1 VGFIQ
6 ALDKGGVEAAAEVL
20 FRTQPLPSV
29 CGRVCPAP
37 CMSACNRG
45 AYDGAVNIRGL
56 ERWIGDHVAPR
67 PGRPAPAARPRRV
80 AIVGSGPAG
89 LGAAFALATS
99 GHEVT
104 LLEGEPCL
112 GGVLRTG
119 IPEYRLPEDVLDRD
133 ISRILALG
141 VNVRTGTFLDA
152 KGVTDLAG
160 THDAVILAAGLPRL
174 TGLDAPGVGL
184 PGALQG
190 IRFLDDVKRG
200 AAPRLSG
207 AVIVVGGGNTAIDCA
222 RTALRLGAVSV
233 SIAYRRGRKEMPAI
247 GPEIDEA
254 VAEGVKLLLHRQ
266 PVRVGGEG
274 RVQSLE
280 LAEVELGEPDAS
292 GRRRPV
298 VTGRTSTIPCDAL
311 LLALGQSADL
321 SIVPALPNVFT
332 AGDMATGDGTVTHAL
347 GSGRRVA
354 ARMLAALAGEPEPA
368 GERPPAESLV
378 APAHVRFSHFD
389 VEMPH
394 AERHRGGPGG
404 ALGFDEVNLGLDGPA
419 EASRCFSCGA
429 CTSCDTCLLY
439 CPEGVIHRIGRGYE
453 VDEAFCKGCGMCVA
467 ECPRRAMVM
476 VQEAAAR

>member
-1 VGFIQ
+1 
-6 ALDKGGVEAAAEVL
+6 
-20 FRTQPLPSV
+20 
-29 CGRVCPAP
+29 
-37 CMSACNRG
+37 
-45 AYDGAVNIRGL
+45 
-56 ERWIGDHVAPR
+56 
-67 PGRPAPAARPRRV
+67 
-80 AIVGSGPAG
+80 
-89 LGAAFALATS
+89 
-99 GHEVT
+99 
-104 LLEGEPCL
+104 
-112 GGVLRTG
+112 
-119 IPEYRLPEDVLDRD
+119 
-133 ISRILALG
+133 
-141 VNVRTGTFLDA
+141 
-152 KGVTDLAG
+152 
-160 THDAVILAAGLPRL
+160 
-174 TGLDAPGVGL
+174 
-184 PGALQG
+184 
-190 IRFLDDVKRG
+190 
-200 AAPRLSG
+200 
-207 AVIVVGGGNTAIDCA
+207 
-222 RTALRLGAVSV
+222 
-233 SIAYRRGRKEMPAI
+233 MPAI

-439 CPEGVIHRIGRGYE
+439 CPEGVIHRIGHGYE

-467 ECPRRAMVM
+467 ECPRRAMEM